1 MRSKIIFSVLVACML
16 ITAGCGNKAATDTVT
31 DTVRDETV
39 VTPQN
44 DADDPG
50 KDKATENNT
59 SSDETPL
66 NGTDNASTAT
76 DDPEALDKLPPYEY
90 PGPEL
95 FYYVVYQYLVDELS
109 AHYEAADV
117 SIPIVEELYLD
128 EDDKSDIKMYGE
140 YWLLNYEL
148 DGDTLNCVSGGSYP
162 GCLHIECD
170 SEGNCRVTSFDIV
183 ADGSDYTPSAK
194 KIFGD
199 HYDDFVKLNSDQEKR
214 EEIRAQIIANYVAAN
229 NLNITC
235 YKDYGWD
242 PVTLPE
248 ENIDNFYSKL
258 N

>member
-1 MRSKIIFSVLVACML
+1 
-16 ITAGCGNKAATDTVT
+16 
-31 DTVRDETV
+31 
-39 VTPQN
+39 
-44 DADDPG
+44 
-50 KDKATENNT
+50 
-59 SSDETPL
+59 
-66 NGTDNASTAT
+66 
-76 DDPEALDKLPPYEY
+76 
-90 PGPEL
+90 
-95 FYYVVYQYLVDELS
+95 
-109 AHYEAADV
+109 
-117 SIPIVEELYLD
+117 
-128 EDDKSDIKMYGE
+128 
-140 YWLLNYEL
+140 
-148 DGDTLNCVSGGSYP
+148 
-162 GCLHIECD
+162 
-170 SEGNCRVTSFDIV
+170 V